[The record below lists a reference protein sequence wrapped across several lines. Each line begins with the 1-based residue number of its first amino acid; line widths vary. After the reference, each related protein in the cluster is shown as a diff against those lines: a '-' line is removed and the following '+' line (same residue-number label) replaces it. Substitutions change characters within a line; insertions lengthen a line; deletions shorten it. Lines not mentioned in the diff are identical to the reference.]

1 MPNHCRPARSRQAA
15 QALRRL
21 VLATLLGAATGSSL
35 AQAPSSAPT
44 PPPAQPAA
52 MAVARYEVQGNTLLP
67 PTRLEQRLA
76 PFTGTATL
84 DRLRAAAAA
93 VQDLYRDAGYGG
105 VVAFLPE
112 QDLQGGVVKIRVVE
126 GQLTRVEVS
135 DNQRFSTANIRA
147 SLPSLVTG
155 TTPNVRRID
164 AEIQIANENPAK
176 AVQVLLQPG
185 SKPGEVTAAVTVAE
199 QAEQRITGR
208 LDNTGGQQIGRWRA
222 ALGWQHANLWGADHV
237 LATELQTAPQDT
249 SAVKVLSG
257 SYRAPLY
264 GQALAVDAYGAWSN
278 VDAGKVGTAA
288 GDLSFSG
295 KGTIFGTRLSAY
307 LPRSANVDQRALLGL
322 ESREYKNSCT
332 IAGLP
337 QGACGSAGAS
347 VSLQPLSLTYT
358 AQAVSEGRWGLSLGL
373 HTNLG
378 VGGSHGAQADF
389 DAVRSG
395 AQRRYVLLR
404 GSGQLSR
411 LLDETLAFTG
421 RINLQAAGKP
431 LVPGEMFG
439 AGGAQ
444 SVRGYEEREVSGD
457 SGATLSL
464 ELQGGNLAEAWSFVK
479 GGSLHAVAFL
489 DAGSVANKGGASCLA
504 GKTRCQVAGAGLGL
518 HGQWQGLS
526 LRLDVASALQAAST
540 TQRGDTRAHFALL
553 YNF

>member
-1 MPNHCRPARSRQAA
+1 MQKSCRPEACRLATHALPGLALAAVLATSLPAAA
-15 QALRRL
+15 QAP
-21 VLATLLGAATGSSL
+21 VA
-35 AQAPSSAPT
+35 
-44 PPPAQPAA
+44 PAA
-52 MAVARYEVQGNTLLP
+52 VTVPVTRYEVQGNTLLP
-67 PTRLEQRLA
+67 PTRLAQRLE
-76 PFTGTATL
+76 PFTGAATL

-112 QDLQGGVVKIRVVE
+112 QDLKDGVVRIRVVE
-126 GQLTRVEVS
+126 GKLTRVEVS
-135 DNQRFSTANIRA
+135 DNKLFSTANIRA

-164 AEIQIANENPAK
+164 AEIQIANENPGK
-176 AVQVLLQPG
+176 TVQVLLQPG
-185 SKPGEVTAAVTVAE
+185 GKPGEVTAAVTVAE
-199 QAEQRITGR
+199 QAVQRFSTR
-208 LDNTGGQQIGRWRA
+208 LDNTGGKQIGRWRA
-222 ALGWQHANLWGADHV
+222 ALGWQHANLWDADHV
-237 LATELQTAPQDT
+237 FATELQTAPQDT

-264 GQALAVDAYGAWSN
+264 GQALAVDAYGAWSD

-295 KGTIFGTRLSAY
+295 KGTIFGLRLSAY
-307 LPRSANVDQRALLGL
+307 LPRSANVDQRAILGL

-347 VSLQPLSLTYT
+347 VSLQPLSLVYT
-358 AQAVSEGRWGLSLGL
+358 AQAVAEGRWGLSLGL
-373 HTNLG
+373 HSNLG
-378 VGGSHGAQADF
+378 AGGSHGSQADF

-404 GSGQLSR
+404 GSGQLS
-411 LLDETLAFTG
+411 LPLGETLAFTG
-421 RINLQAAGKP
+421 RISLQAAGKP

-444 SVRGYEEREVSGD
+444 SVRGYEEREISGD
-457 SGATLSL
+457 SGATLAL
-464 ELQGGNLAEAWSFVK
+464 EVQGGNLAEGWSFAK
-479 GGSLHAVAFL
+479 GGSLHAAAFV
-489 DAGSVANKGGASCLA
+489 DAGTVANQGGASCLA
-504 GKTRCQVAGAGLGL
+504 GQTRCHVAGAGLGL
-518 HGQWQGLS
+518 RGQWQGLS
-526 LRLDVASALQAAST
+526 LRLDVASALQAASS

>member
-1 MPNHCRPARSRQAA
+1 MQKYCRPAAIRQAHRA
-15 QALRRL
+15 VRSLVVSAAL
-21 VLATLLGAATGSSL
+21 AGAAL
-35 AQAPSSAPT
+35 CAHAQPTPSS
-44 PPPAQPAA
+44 PAQL
-52 MAVARYEVQGNTLLP
+52 AVAVTRYDVQGNTLLP
-67 PTRLEQRLA
+67 PTRLSQRLET
-76 PFTGTATL
+76 FTGTATL

-93 VQDLYRDAGYGG
+93 VQDLYRDAGFGG

-112 QDLQGGVVKIRVVE
+112 QDLKDGVVKIRVVE
-126 GQLTRVEVS
+126 GKLTRVEVS
-135 DNQRFSTANIRA
+135 ENKRFSTGNIRA

-164 AEIQIANENPAK
+164 AEIQITNENPAK
-176 AVQVLLQPG
+176 TVQVLLQPG
-185 SKPGEVTAAVTVAE
+185 GKPGEVTAAVTVAE
-199 QAEQRITGR
+199 QAVQRFTGR
-208 LDNTGGQQIGRWRA
+208 LDNTGGKQIGRWRA
-222 ALGWQHANLWGADHV
+222 ALGWQHANLWDADHV
-237 LATELQTAPQDT
+237 FATELQTAPQDT

-264 GQALAVDAYGAWSN
+264 GQALAVDAYGAWSD

-295 KGTIFGTRLSAY
+295 KGTIFGARLSAY
-307 LPRSANVDQRALLGL
+307 LPRSANVDQRAILGL

-347 VSLQPLSLTYT
+347 VSLQPLSLVYT
-358 AQAVSEGRWGLSLGL
+358 AQAVAEGRWGLSLGL

-378 VGGSHGAQADF
+378 AGGSHGSQADF

-404 GSGQLSR
+404 GTGQLS
-411 LLDETLAFTG
+411 LPLGETGAFTS
-421 RINLQAAGKP
+421 RVNLQAAGKP

-444 SVRGYEEREVSGD
+444 SVRGYEEREISGD
-457 SGATLSL
+457 SGATLTL
-464 ELQGGNLAEAWSFVK
+464 EVQGGNLAESWSFAK
-479 GGSLHAVAFL
+479 GGSLHAVAFV
-489 DAGSVANKGGASCLA
+489 DAGTVANQGGASCLA
-504 GKTRCQVAGAGLGL
+504 GQTRCHVAGAGLGL
-518 HGQWQGLS
+518 RGQWQGLS

-540 TQRGDTRAHFALL
+540 TQRGDARAHIALL

>member
-1 MPNHCRPARSRQAA
+1 MQKYCRPAAIRQAHRA
-15 QALRRL
+15 VRSLVVSAAL
-21 VLATLLGAATGSSL
+21 AGAAL
-35 AQAPSSAPT
+35 CAHAQPTPSS
-44 PPPAQPAA
+44 PAQL
-52 MAVARYEVQGNTLLP
+52 AVAVTRYDVQGNTLLP
-67 PTRLEQRLA
+67 PTRLSQRLET
-76 PFTGTATL
+76 FTGTATL

-93 VQDLYRDAGYGG
+93 VQDLYRDAGFGG

-112 QDLQGGVVKIRVVE
+112 QDLKDGVVKIRVVE
-126 GQLTRVEVS
+126 GKLTRVEVS
-135 DNQRFSTANIRA
+135 ENKRFSTGNIRA

-155 TTPNVRRID
+155 STPNVKRID
-164 AEIQIANENPAK
+164 AEIQIANENPSK
-176 AVQVLLQPG
+176 TVQVLLQPG

-199 QAEQRITGR
+199 QAVQRFTGR
-208 LDNTGGQQIGRWRA
+208 LDNTGGKQIGRWRA
-222 ALGWQHANLWGADHV
+222 ALGWQHANLWDADHV
-237 LATELQTAPQDT
+237 FATELQTAPQDT

-264 GQALAVDAYGAWSN
+264 GQALAVDAYGAWSD

-295 KGTIFGTRLSAY
+295 KGTIFGARLSAY
-307 LPRSANVDQRALLGL
+307 LPRSANVDQRAILGL
-322 ESREYKNSCT
+322 ESREYKNNCT

-373 HTNLG
+373 HTNLAS
-378 VGGSHGAQADF
+378 GGSHGTQADF

-404 GSGQLSR
+404 GSGQLS
-411 LLDETLAFTG
+411 LPMGETMAFTS
-421 RINLQAAGKP
+421 RINFQAAGKP

-444 SVRGYEEREVSGD
+444 SVRGYEEREISGD
-457 SGATLSL
+457 SGAALTL
-464 ELQGGNLAEAWSFVK
+464 EVQGGNLAENWAFAK
-479 GGSLHAVAFL
+479 GGSLHLIGFVDAGAVA
-489 DAGSVANKGGASCLA
+489 NQGGASCQL
-504 GKTRCQVAGAGLGL
+504 GQTRCKVVGAGLGL
-518 HGQWQGLS
+518 RGQWQGLS
-526 LRLDVASALQAAST
+526 LRLDVANALQAAST
-540 TQRGDTRAHFALL
+540 TARGDTRAHMALL